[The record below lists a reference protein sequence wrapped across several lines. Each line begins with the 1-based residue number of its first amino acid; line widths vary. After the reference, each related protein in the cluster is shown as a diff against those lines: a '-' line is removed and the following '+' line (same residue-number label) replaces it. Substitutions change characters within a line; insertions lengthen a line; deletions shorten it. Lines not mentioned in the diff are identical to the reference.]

1 MANGRGKTSNWR
13 DPRGHSLRIYD
24 DVFDSAAFAALS
36 STDIR
41 VYLAL
46 LRELRGSNNGNLSLP
61 IARAQRYGIKS
72 HVTLARSLRA
82 LRAVGLIDRVRHGGA
97 DKDGERE
104 CSLYRVTDVEVF
116 EQRKLF
122 IEAMPATNDWKKVA
136 TVQQGLDLIEK
147 LEQQAVKDFAARAA
161 GWEKTKTARHAVT
174 STKSPGDVVKPKT
187 KSRRDVRTAQPRHAV
202 TLDEKGENQA
212 AMRVLA
218 RFAGGADFEGLTSRN
233 VLPYILPSLQG
244 DCGAFGVYRRLLPH
258 RTGRPCFTRL
268 VEQAAQPVEAV
279 A

>member
-1 MANGRGKTSNWR
+1 MAKATTWR

-24 DVFDSAAFAALS
+24 EVFDSAAFAALS
-36 STDIR
+36 STDIL

-82 LRAVGLIDRVRHGGA
+82 LRAVGLIARVRHGGA
-97 DKDGERE
+97 DKDGERQ
-104 CSLYRVTDVEVF
+104 CSLYRITDVEVY
-116 EQRKLF
+116 ENRKLL
-122 IEAMPATNDWKKVA
+122 IDAMPATNEWKKVA
-136 TVQQGLDLIEK
+136 TVEQGMDLIEK
-147 LEQQAVKDFAARAA
+147 LEEQAVKDFASRAA

-187 KSRRDVRTAQPRHAV
+187 KSRGDVRTDQPRHAV
-202 TLDEKGENQA
+202 TLEEKDENQA

-233 VLPYILPSLQG
+233 VLPYILPSQQG
-244 DCGAFGVYRRLLPH
+244 DCGASGVYRRLLEH
-258 RTGRPCFTRL
+258 RHGLPLFSALLTK
-268 VEQAAQPVEAV
+268 AAQPVETV

>member
-24 DVFDSAAFAALS
+24 DVFDSPAFAALS

-61 IARAQRYGIKS
+61 IARAQRCGIKS

-104 CSLYRVTDVEVF
+104 CSLYRVTDVEVY
-116 EQRKLF
+116 EHSKLF
-122 IEAMPATNDWKKVA
+122 IEAMPATNEWKKVA

-202 TLDEKGENQA
+202 TLEEKGENQA

-218 RFAGGADFEGLTSRN
+218 RFAGGADFGSLTSRN
-233 VLPYILPSLQG
+233 GLPYILPSLQG
-244 DCGAFGVYRRLLPH
+244 DCGAFGQYRRLTEH
-258 RTGRPCFTRL
+258 RPGRPLFTAL
-268 VEQAAQPVEAV
+268 LTKVAQPLEAV